1 MDILSNVTS
10 AIFHQKR
17 RQIGLMVPDVV
28 VSEKHTDTL
37 TITEHPV
44 EKGASITDHAYKN
57 AAEVTMQV
65 GFAAGGSLLDFT
77 DTQQWSVKGQS
88 VGLGLSPQEAYQ
100 KLIDL
105 QSSREPF
112 DVMTGKRTYHNCL
125 IRSLEVTT
133 EPETENVLMCT
144 ITLRELIISETAV
157 AQVADKSKMR
167 FGVSTS
173 AVQNTGV
180 KAPVPV
186 NESVLKKYL
195 AAGK

>member
-100 KLIDL
+100 KLLDL

-133 EPETENVLMCT
+133 EPATENVLMCT